1 MKQWRREELEQ
12 RRAITSDDPLELLKR
27 AVVNYDEKAA
37 PKAAEQVIRQN
48 IPPTKGLEAMTEAIR
63 FIGDGFDIGELWLPD
78 LVGAAKAMTAA
89 SDVLEEEIKRK
100 GQEITALGTVLL
112 GTMAGDIHDI
122 GKTMLGT
129 LLTAEGFR
137 VRDLGTDVSA
147 NQFTEA
153 LEEHRADI
161 IAMSSLLTSSAPHQG
176 KVIQAL
182 RDQGLRD
189 RVKVL
194 VGGAAISQEFADQ
207 IGADGY
213 DPTAPGGAK
222 LATHM
227 MEGGESE

>member
-1 MKQWRREELEQ
+1 MSDWSRKELEQ
-12 RRAITSDDPLELLKR
+12 RRSITSDDPVELLKK
-27 AVVNYDEKAA
+27 AVVNYNKREA
-37 PKAAEQVIRQN
+37 PKAAEQAIRQN
-48 IPPTKGLEAMTEAIR
+48 IPPTQGLKAMTEAIR

-100 GQEITALGTVLL
+100 GEERSALGTVLL

-147 NQFTEA
+147 NQFITA
-153 LEEHRADI
+153 LQEHQADI
-161 IAMSSLLTSSAPHQG
+161 IAMSSLLTSSAPQQG
-176 KVIQAL
+176 KVIQNL
-182 RDQGLRD
+182 EDRGLRD

-194 VGGAAISQEFADQ
+194 VGGAAISQEFAHQ

-213 DPTAPGGAK
+213 HPTAPGGAK
-222 LATHM
+222 LATDM
-227 MEGGESE
+227 MEGVS